1 MGTLRFL
8 LALSVVFFHTTP
20 LFGFPALNGFV
31 AVNAFFIISGF
42 YMSLI
47 LNEKYIKKSGSYFLF
62 ITNRILR
69 IYPLYLIT
77 LFAIFFFSLIKFSMG
92 LHGPENFYYRF
103 FIFFS
108 HTPGNVI
115 PLNILPDFLN
125 YIIRNITLVFTTDW
139 FFLTS
144 KNPSTLI
151 LYQAWS
157 LQREMFFYLLAPFFA
172 RRNFKVLLLIFV
184 AYIILFFYWVDPH
197 NILPKNL
204 LLYNCLGT
212 MFFFFL
218 GMFSYKA
225 YVFLRKKTIPP
236 FVIYLTFLGV
246 IIYTVFYT
254 FIPQIFHLGINLP
267 TDINYCLIIAI
278 AIPFLFMFGQKLP
291 IDKLLGD
298 LSYPIFITHVF
309 FIKVLDNIPGIPQ
322 GNAIF
327 TLLTTGCSLVA
338 SWIFV
343 KFVDRRINEFRQK
356 RVKKVASSSSII
368 QKA

>member
-8 LALSVVFFHTTP
+8 LALSVVIFHTTP
-20 LFGFPALNGFV
+20 PFGFPALNGFV

-92 LHGPENFYYRF
+92 VPGPENIYYRF

-115 PLNILPDFLN
+115 PLNILPDFIN
-125 YIIRNITLVFTTDW
+125 YIVRNITLIFTTDY

-144 KNPSTLI
+144 KNPSVLI
-151 LYQAWS
+151 LPQAWS
-157 LQREMFFYLLAPFFA
+157 LQREMFFYILAPFLV
-172 RRNFKVLLLIFV
+172 RRNFKILLAIFV
-184 AYIILFFYWVDPH
+184 LYIAVFFYWIDPQ

-225 YVFLRKKTIPP
+225 YVFLKKRTIPK
-236 FVIYLTFLGV
+236 FVFYLSFLGV
-246 IIYTVFYT
+246 IVYTVFYA

-267 TDINYCLIIAI
+267 TDINYCLVIAI
-278 AIPFLFMFGQKLP
+278 LAPFLFMFGQKIR
-291 IDKLLGD
+291 IDKFLGEI
-298 LSYPIFITHVF
+298 SYPIFITHVF

-322 GNAIF
+322 GNRIF
-327 TLLTTGCSLVA
+327 TFLTIGFSLIA

-343 KFVDRRINEFRQK
+343 KFVDSRINEFRQK
-356 RVKKVASSSSII
+356 RVKK
-368 QKA
+368 